1 MGIAATNDAPAFVR
15 AYKTKDGGGD
25 PFDLKNT
32 MRKFSC
38 SFGQSSDGPGW
49 GCELQLVAPSVAAE
63 KSIMNYLNKNEED
76 NSFTFEF
83 GWQGVSTSEKIVTNL
98 TDVKYSMNLGQ
109 EITLKLLFTRG
120 ASQVLERAQM
130 KPSFNKMTSTASLSV
145 NEEKGFGKACV
156 KLIGKVLNI
165 PGVRTAIYGKEVAK
179 KIDETHASLVTM
191 VKEGAPGAYGS
202 GSSGGKPGEYGGFRW
217 QDHNISE
224 GGGNAGGDGM
234 NEALAKD
241 EAAELLVAESPF
253 KVSIPPPKVIRDP
266 DNPDGDLYS
275 LWGDS
280 RNATDNPWASE
291 HRDYDDSPLV
301 GDRGFQAM
309 STGGSDFQTLLGEEN
324 IPAVPAVAQSGF
336 LPMVDGPSESMY
348 KLVHLKSSIYN
359 TAPIFDNVVVEGR
372 LEFWNNGEAPTP
384 LDAADGGYFETSIR
398 EWSRT
403 VDGRWTNTPPT
414 FSFLRKNLL
423 KPGEFSPG
431 MSNSFFEVP
440 PPKRFDNVKFGTGVF
455 GFRLTSQSQ
464 AIVSAE
470 TVKFHS
476 RLEQID
482 SLTDL
487 LENTDIEGESPMG
500 SQGLNDFIY
509 NSNPFEDDRLYAQEE
524 GGDSGDSGGDDKG
537 EEEVTISLAIEEGED
552 VKAWLS
558 HVLKWVNAH
567 DSSTE
572 SREDLEWKF
581 LDGANI
587 SKKSNL
593 GKKVVKNPVKGRTY
607 LVIAPSYM
615 FADADPIASVKSF
628 NIGGRDLT
636 LTVGGWDSI
645 VEGLDVNHSVLAA
658 LKTYTVQGPKK
669 SVSKQEAESG
679 TAGEATKEKVGKET
693 SKGEVKSSAE
703 STGKPQAEGVIGDK
717 AADLSTGDATAESQA
732 EVDGEEVD
740 PGDKV
745 TQPTDANITES
756 KGNKDKPIESTK
768 RAAKAAVNWG
778 AAAFQVKVRCL
789 GIPEISSAFETNRR
803 VNLQV
808 PDVRGGS
815 GSHGLSGKYYI
826 VDWSHSISTDVGFK
840 TDLVLQAV
848 ENQYMN

>member
-1 MGIAATNDAPAFVR
+1 M
-15 AYKTKDGGGD
+15 
-25 PFDLKNT
+25 
-32 MRKFSC
+32 
-38 SFGQSSDGPGW
+38 
-49 GCELQLVAPSVAAE
+49 
-63 KSIMNYLNKNEED
+63 
-76 NSFTFEF
+76 
-83 GWQGVSTSEKIVTNL
+83 
-98 TDVKYSMNLGQ
+98 
-109 EITLKLLFTRG
+109 
-120 ASQVLERAQM
+120 
-130 KPSFNKMTSTASLSV
+130 
-145 NEEKGFGKACV
+145 
-156 KLIGKVLNI
+156 
-165 PGVRTAIYGKEVAK
+165 
-179 KIDETHASLVTM
+179 
-191 VKEGAPGAYGS
+191 
-202 GSSGGKPGEYGGFRW
+202 
-217 QDHNISE
+217 
-224 GGGNAGGDGM
+224 
-234 NEALAKD
+234 
-241 EAAELLVAESPF
+241 
-253 KVSIPPPKVIRDP
+253 
-266 DNPDGDLYS
+266 
-275 LWGDS
+275 
-280 RNATDNPWASE
+280 
-291 HRDYDDSPLV
+291 
-301 GDRGFQAM
+301 
-309 STGGSDFQTLLGEEN
+309 
-324 IPAVPAVAQSGF
+324 
-336 LPMVDGPSESMY
+336 
-348 KLVHLKSSIYN
+348 
-359 TAPIFDNVVVEGR
+359 
-372 LEFWNNGEAPTP
+372 
-384 LDAADGGYFETSIR
+384 
-398 EWSRT
+398 
-403 VDGRWTNTPPT
+403 
-414 FSFLRKNLL
+414 
-423 KPGEFSPG
+423 
-431 MSNSFFEVP
+431 
-440 PPKRFDNVKFGTGVF
+440 
-455 GFRLTSQSQ
+455 
-464 AIVSAE
+464 
-470 TVKFHS
+470 
-476 RLEQID
+476 
-482 SLTDL
+482 
-487 LENTDIEGESPMG
+487 
-500 SQGLNDFIY
+500 
-509 NSNPFEDDRLYAQEE
+509 
-524 GGDSGDSGGDDKG
+524 
-537 EEEVTISLAIEEGED
+537 
-552 VKAWLS
+552 
-558 HVLKWVNAH
+558 KWVNAH

-587 SKKSNL
+587 SKKSKL